1 MLYKIAHFLR
11 DRMPWLWDLVDVVN
25 SMLFRVRYGGKLKN
39 IENEI
44 CHEKHQ
50 INHLIEGYDIVPIR
64 EIDTEQLVSF
74 FTSQPVEAFKFFRPH
89 GFDSEAIKKLQKNWA
104 FIGYVLRDP
113 RNGKIVGYCFN
124 RSFFHGKG
132 FRGRMVDVNYRGKG
146 LGTTMNRLLNRVGFG
161 LGLRLFETVSRDNI
175 ASYRSAISASSVKVI
190 KELPHNELYLEVIND
205 IGRDNKNQKV

>member
-1 MLYKIAHFLR
+1 
-11 DRMPWLWDLVDVVN
+11 MPWLWDLVDVVN
-25 SMLFRVRYGGKLKN
+25 STLFRVRYGGKLKN

-44 CHEKHQ
+44 CHKGHQ
-50 INHLIEGYDIVPIR
+50 INHITEGYDVVPIR

-74 FTSQPVEAFKFFRPH
+74 FTSQPVDAFRYFRPH
-89 GFDSEAIKKLQKNWA
+89 GFDSEAIKKLQKNLA
-104 FIGYVLRDP
+104 FIGYVLRDT

-146 LGTTMNRLLNRVGFG
+146 LGTMMNRLLNRVGFG

-175 ASYRSAISASSVKVI
+175 ASYRSAISASSIKVI
-190 KELPHNELYLEVIND
+190 EELPHNELYLEVIND